1 MGTSVSWLEG
11 RGLSCIVV
19 HWQAMAI
26 EEESE
31 GEERGRKRVGWVEGD
46 QGKEKEGERGRCKR
60 EREMEGERTNCFT
73 WLIGSS
79 QTTLTGPTIL

>member
-26 EEESE
+26 EEETE
-31 GEERGRKRVGWVEGD
+31 GEERGRKRVGGVEGD
-46 QGKEKEGERGRCKR
+46 QGKEKEGDVRERGRWR
-60 EREMEGERTNCFT
+60 ERG
-73 WLIGSS
+73 
-79 QTTLTGPTIL
+79 QTALPG